1 MSLNQLGL
9 IELIQDWVKIVK
21 IECEVTAFPRTRD
34 YPVGIAIETA
44 GFPNCGK
51 LDLFVP
57 RQYITSVKFEQDKT
71 PICEVYA
78 IWLDKNN
85 PNSDVIIKTTRSPEE
100 DKYCSSFKARKDKV
114 KLFDL
119 REELFPPQK

>member
-1 MSLNQLGL
+1 MNLNRLGL
-9 IELIQDWVKIVK
+9 IELVQDWVKIVK

-34 YPVGIAIETA
+34 YPVGIAVETA

-51 LDLFVP
+51 IDLSVP

-78 IWLDKNN
+78 ILLNKNDL
-85 PNSDVIIKTTRSPEE
+85 NSDVVIKTARPPDE
-100 DKYCSSFKARKDKV
+100 DKYCSSFKPRKDKV
-114 KLFDL
+114 KFFNLQ
-119 REELFPPQK
+119 EELFPPQR